1 VAGSSQGTSYP
12 ETGPYLDHRGDP
24 RVADVRDRPYRG
36 DGAQVLWC
44 LQPPSRYRGS
54 SRTRPRRG
62 QARAPKAV
70 PGHVCGHQCTAVS
83 PALRRAV
90 GGREEACRRFCQVR
104 LTFGDNPFGGI
115 ACWGG
120 TQAWVEIHVPDVYRR
135 GYLATVLPE
144 LRTTRGGG
152 VSLRAVKLVAL
163 AMAQAGEHSTGRG
176 SRLSVATIMART
188 GLGESTV
195 QRARTALRL
204 LGVATEVFRGRLR
217 TYTERM
223 ASWRVGDR
231 ARGWASVWA
240 LHPPTPVDKTRIVCA
255 GQTQM
260 APHPRRGLF
269 SLGSSSS
276 KVVTTSKAVNDGAAS
291 RQSRR
296 TSRRKVSLPDS
307 RGAVLASRWL
317 RDGRTPG
324 WARKHT
330 PTGWAAALAEPAR
343 YGWNAE
349 DLNAI
354 ITDWATDTG
363 QVAAPTT
370 PVAFLRWLL
379 QRHDLAFSPTLLE
392 HARRDQ
398 EHAAAHKR
406 RQQTAQELVRSAQAR
421 ATAQAD
427 LTGPGRRLAH
437 EALTQASASAAAR
450 KAAAVKTEHAAR
462 IAAVDR
468 ARGTR

>member
-1 VAGSSQGTSYP
+1 M
-12 ETGPYLDHRGDP
+12 
-24 RVADVRDRPYRG
+24 
-36 DGAQVLWC
+36 
-44 LQPPSRYRGS
+44 
-54 SRTRPRRG
+54 RPRRG
-62 QARAPKAV
+62 QARAPTAV
-70 PGHVCGHQCTAVS
+70 PGHVCGHQCATVS
-83 PALRRAV
+83 PALLRAV

-120 TQAWVEIHVPDVYRR
+120 AQAWVELHVPDVYRR

-144 LRTTRGGG
+144 LRATRGGG

-163 AMAQAGEHSTGRG
+163 AMAQAAEHSTGRG
-176 SRLSVATIMART
+176 SRLTVATLVART

-217 TYTERM
+217 TYAERM

-255 GQTQM
+255 GQTLM

-269 SLGSSSS
+269 SLESSSRNG
-276 KVVTTSKAVNDGAAS
+276 VTTGKAVDNGAAS
-291 RQSRR
+291 RRSTR
-296 TSRRKVSLPDS
+296 TRRRKLSLPDP

-330 PTGWAAALAEPAR
+330 PAGWARVLAEPAR
-343 YGWNAE
+343 YGWNVE

-354 ITDWATDTG
+354 ITDWTTDTG
-363 QVAAPTT
+363 LAPAPDT

-379 QRHDLAFSPTLLE
+379 NRHDLAFSPTLLNQ
-392 HARRDQ
+392 ARRDQ
-398 EHAAAHKR
+398 EHAAAQEQR
-406 RQQTAQELVRSAQAR
+406 ERAAQELARSAQAR
-421 ATAQAD
+421 AIAQAN
-427 LTGPGRRLAH
+427 LHGPGHRLAQKVL
-437 EALTQASASAAAR
+437 AQATSAAAER
-450 KAAAVKTEHAAR
+450 KAAAIRAEHTARNAA
-462 IAAVDR
+462 AAR

>member
-1 VAGSSQGTSYP
+1 M
-12 ETGPYLDHRGDP
+12 
-24 RVADVRDRPYRG
+24 
-36 DGAQVLWC
+36 
-44 LQPPSRYRGS
+44 
-54 SRTRPRRG
+54 RPRRG
-62 QARAPKAV
+62 EARAPTAV

-83 PALRRAV
+83 PALLRAV

-104 LTFGDNPFGGI
+104 LTLGDNPFGGI

-120 TQAWVEIHVPDVYRR
+120 TQAWVELHVPDVYRR

-163 AMAQAGEHSTGRG
+163 VMAQAAEHSTGRG
-176 SRLSVATIMART
+176 SRLTVATLMART

-240 LHPPTPVDKTRIVCA
+240 LHPPTPVDNTRIVRA
-255 GQTQM
+255 GQTLM
-260 APHPRRGLF
+260 APHPQRGLF
-269 SLGSSSS
+269 SLESSSS
-276 KVVTTSKAVNDGAAS
+276 NMVTTTKTVNNGAAS
-291 RQSRR
+291 RRSTR
-296 TSRRKVSLPDS
+296 TNRRKLSLPDP

-330 PTGWAAALAEPAR
+330 PTGWARVLAEPAR

-363 QVAAPTT
+363 VAPAPAT

-379 QRHDLAFSPTLLE
+379 QRHDLAFSPTLLA

-398 EHAAAHKR
+398 EHAAAQER
-406 RQQTAQELVRSAQAR
+406 RDAAAQELDRSAQAR
-421 ATAQAD
+421 ATAHAD
-427 LTGPGRRLAH
+427 LTGPGHQLAH
-437 EALTQASASAAAR
+437 QVLAQAAEAAAER
-450 KAAAVKTEHAAR
+450 KAAAIRAEHAAR
-462 IAAVDR
+462 AATVDR
-468 ARGTR
+468 ARGRR

>member
-1 VAGSSQGTSYP
+1 M
-12 ETGPYLDHRGDP
+12 
-24 RVADVRDRPYRG
+24 
-36 DGAQVLWC
+36 
-44 LQPPSRYRGS
+44 
-54 SRTRPRRG
+54 RPRRG

-70 PGHVCGHQCTAVS
+70 PGHVCGHQCAAVS
-83 PALRRAV
+83 PALLRAV

-104 LTFGDNPFGGI
+104 LTLGDNPFGGI

-120 TQAWVEIHVPDVYRR
+120 TQAWVELHVPDVYRR

-163 AMAQAGEHSTGRG
+163 AMAQAAEHSTGRG
-176 SRLSVATIMART
+176 SRLRVATIMART

-217 TYTERM
+217 TYAERM

-240 LHPPTPVDKTRIVCA
+240 LHPPTPVDKTRICD
-255 GQTQM
+255 GQTLM

-269 SLGSSSS
+269 SVDSSSR
-276 KVVTTSKAVNDGAAS
+276 KGVTTNKPVDNGAAS
-291 RQSRR
+291 RRS
-296 TSRRKVSLPDS
+296 TTTKRRKLSLPDP

-343 YGWNAE
+343 YGWNVE
-349 DLNAI
+349 DLNAV

-363 QVAAPTT
+363 QVPAPTT

-392 HARRDQ
+392 HAHRDQ
-398 EHAAAHKR
+398 ERAAAQGQR
-406 RQQTAQELVRSAQAR
+406 ERAAQELARSAQAR
-421 ATAQAD
+421 VTARAD
-427 LTGPGRRLAH
+427 LSGPGRQLARQVLAQ
-437 EALTQASASAAAR
+437 ALVAAAER
-450 KAAAVKTEHAAR
+450 KAAAMRAEHAAR
-462 IAAVDR
+462 AAAVAR
-468 ARGTR
+468 ARGRR

>member
-1 VAGSSQGTSYP
+1 M
-12 ETGPYLDHRGDP
+12 
-24 RVADVRDRPYRG
+24 
-36 DGAQVLWC
+36 
-44 LQPPSRYRGS
+44 
-54 SRTRPRRG
+54 RPRRG

-83 PALRRAV
+83 PALLRAV

-120 TQAWVEIHVPDVYRR
+120 TQTWVELHVPDVYRR
-135 GYLATVLPE
+135 GYLATVLPA
-144 LRTTRGGG
+144 LRATRGGG

-163 AMAQAGEHSTGRG
+163 VMAQAAEHSTGRG
-176 SRLSVATIMART
+176 SRLTVATIMART

-240 LHPPTPVDKTRIVCA
+240 LHPPTPVDTTRIVCA
-255 GQTQM
+255 GQNKM

-269 SLGSSSS
+269 SLESSSS
-276 KVVTTSKAVNDGAAS
+276 KVVTTAKAVENGAAS
-291 RQSRR
+291 RRS
-296 TSRRKVSLPDS
+296 TKTTLRKVSLPDP

-317 RDGRTPG
+317 RDPQTPG

-330 PTGWAAALAEPAR
+330 PAGWAAALAEPAR
-343 YGWNAE
+343 YGWNVE

-354 ITDWATDTG
+354 ITDWTTDTG
-363 QVAAPTT
+363 LAPAPDT

-379 QRHDLAFSPTLLE
+379 NRHDLAFPPTLLNQ
-392 HARRDQ
+392 ARRDQ
-398 EHAAAHKR
+398 EHAAAQEQR
-406 RQQTAQELVRSAQAR
+406 DAAAQEWARSAQAR
-421 ATAQAD
+421 AIAQAD
-427 LTGPGRRLAH
+427 LTGPGHQLAH
-437 EALTQASASAAAR
+437 EVLAQAAGAAAER
-450 KAAAVKTEHAAR
+450 KAAAIKAEHAAR
-462 IAAVDR
+462 AAGVAR

>member
-1 VAGSSQGTSYP
+1 M
-12 ETGPYLDHRGDP
+12 
-24 RVADVRDRPYRG
+24 
-36 DGAQVLWC
+36 
-44 LQPPSRYRGS
+44 
-54 SRTRPRRG
+54 RPRRG

-83 PALRRAV
+83 PALLRAV

-104 LTFGDNPFGGI
+104 LAFGDNPFGGI

-120 TQAWVEIHVPDVYRR
+120 TQAWVELHVPDVYRR

-163 AMAQAGEHSTGRG
+163 AMAQAAEHSTGRG
-176 SRLSVATIMART
+176 SRLTVAALMART

-217 TYTERM
+217 TY
-223 ASWRVGDR
+223 
-231 ARGWASVWA
+231 ASVWA

-269 SLGSSSS
+269 SLESSSPEG
-276 KVVTTSKAVNDGAAS
+276 VTTGKAVDSGAAS
-291 RQSRR
+291 RRSAKTKRR
-296 TSRRKVSLPDS
+296 RLSLPDP

-363 QVAAPTT
+363 VAPAPTT

-379 QRHDLAFSPTLLE
+379 NRHDLAFSPTLLE

-398 EHAAAHKR
+398 ERAAAQKR
-406 RQQTAQELVRSAQAR
+406 REAAAQELVRSAEAR
-421 ATAQAD
+421 ATARAD
-427 LTGPGRRLAH
+427 LTGPGHRLA
-437 EALTQASASAAAR
+437 R
-450 KAAAVKTEHAAR
+450 
-462 IAAVDR
+462 
-468 ARGTR
+468 

>member
-1 VAGSSQGTSYP
+1 M
-12 ETGPYLDHRGDP
+12 
-24 RVADVRDRPYRG
+24 
-36 DGAQVLWC
+36 
-44 LQPPSRYRGS
+44 
-54 SRTRPRRG
+54 RPRRG

-83 PALRRAV
+83 PALLRAV

-120 TQAWVEIHVPDVYRR
+120 TQAWVELHVPDVYRR

-163 AMAQAGEHSTGRG
+163 AMAQAAEHGTGRG
-176 SRLSVATIMART
+176 SRLTVATLMART

-255 GQTQM
+255 GQTLM

-269 SLGSSSS
+269 SLKSSSS
-276 KVVTTSKAVNDGAAS
+276 EVVTTGKTVHSGAAP
-291 RQSRR
+291 RR
-296 TSRRKVSLPDS
+296 STKKSQRRLSLPDP

-324 WARKHT
+324 WARTHT
-330 PTGWAAALAEPAR
+330 PTGWARVLAEPAR
-343 YGWNAE
+343 YGWNVE

-354 ITDWATDTG
+354 ITERATDTG
-363 QVAAPTT
+363 VAPAPAT

-379 QRHDLAFSPTLLE
+379 QRHDLAFSPTLLA

-398 EHAAAHKR
+398 EHAAAHER
-406 RQQTAQELVRSAQAR
+406 RETAAQELLRAAQAR
-421 ATAQAD
+421 ATAHAD
-427 LTGPGRRLAH
+427 LTGPGHRLARQVLAQ
-437 EALTQASASAAAR
+437 ALEAAAER
-450 KAAAVKTEHAAR
+450 KAAAIRTEHAAR
-462 IAAVDR
+462 AELIAR
-468 ARGTR
+468 ARFPR

>member
-1 VAGSSQGTSYP
+1 M
-12 ETGPYLDHRGDP
+12 
-24 RVADVRDRPYRG
+24 
-36 DGAQVLWC
+36 
-44 LQPPSRYRGS
+44 
-54 SRTRPRRG
+54 
-62 QARAPKAV
+62 
-70 PGHVCGHQCTAVS
+70 CGHQCAAVA
-83 PALRRAV
+83 PALLRAV

-163 AMAQAGEHSTGRG
+163 VMAQAGEHSTGRG
-176 SRLSVATIMART
+176 SRLTVATIMART
-188 GLGESTV
+188 GLSESTV

-217 TYTERM
+217 TYAERM

-255 GQTQM
+255 GQTLM

-269 SLGSSSS
+269 SLKSSSS
-276 KVVTTSKAVNDGAAS
+276 KMVTTSKTVDNGAAS
-291 RQSRR
+291 RRSRQTR
-296 TSRRKVSLPDS
+296 QAKVSLPDP

-330 PTGWAAALAEPAR
+330 PTGWARVLAEPAR
-343 YGWNAE
+343 YGWNVE

-379 QRHDLAFSPTLLE
+379 QRHDLAFSPTLLN
-392 HARRDQ
+392 HARHDQ
-398 EHAAAHKR
+398 ERAAAQEQR
-406 RQQTAQELVRSAQAR
+406 ERAAQELARSAEVR

-427 LTGPGRRLAH
+427 LTGPGRRLARQVL
-437 EALTQASASAAAR
+437 AQAVASAAER
-450 KAAAVKTEHAAR
+450 KAAAIRAEHAAR
-462 IAAVDR
+462 AAAVDR
-468 ARGTR
+468 ARRRR

>member
-1 VAGSSQGTSYP
+1 M
-12 ETGPYLDHRGDP
+12 
-24 RVADVRDRPYRG
+24 
-36 DGAQVLWC
+36 
-44 LQPPSRYRGS
+44 
-54 SRTRPRRG
+54 RPRRG

-70 PGHVCGHQCTAVS
+70 PGHVCGHQCAAVS
-83 PALRRAV
+83 PALLRAV

-120 TQAWVEIHVPDVYRR
+120 AQAWVETHVPDVYRR

-144 LRTTRGGG
+144 LRATRGGG

-163 AMAQAGEHSTGRG
+163 VMAQAAEHSTGRG
-176 SRLSVATIMART
+176 SRLRVAAIMART

-217 TYTERM
+217 TYAERM

-240 LHPPTPVDKTRIVCA
+240 LHPPTPVDRTRIVCA
-255 GQTQM
+255 GQTLM

-269 SLGSSSS
+269 SLSSSS
-276 KVVTTSKAVNDGAAS
+276 PEGVTTDKAVESGAAS
-291 RQSRR
+291 RRS
-296 TSRRKVSLPDS
+296 TKPKRRKLSLPDP

-349 DLNAI
+349 DLNAV

-363 QVAAPTT
+363 QVAAPAT

-379 QRHDLAFSPTLLE
+379 QRHDLTFSPTLLE

-398 EHAAAHKR
+398 ERAAAHER
-406 RQQTAQELVRSAQAR
+406 RERAAQELARSAQAR
-421 ATAQAD
+421 ATAHAD
-427 LTGPGRRLAH
+427 LSGPGRQLAQQVL
-437 EALTQASASAAAR
+437 AQAVVAAADR
-450 KAAAVKTEHAAR
+450 KAAAIRAEHAAR
-462 IAAVDR
+462 AAAV
-468 ARGTR
+468 ARVRGRR

>member
-1 VAGSSQGTSYP
+1 M
-12 ETGPYLDHRGDP
+12 
-24 RVADVRDRPYRG
+24 
-36 DGAQVLWC
+36 
-44 LQPPSRYRGS
+44 
-54 SRTRPRRG
+54 RPRRG
-62 QARAPKAV
+62 QARAPRAV
-70 PGHVCGHQCTAVS
+70 PGHVCGHQCAAVS
-83 PALRRAV
+83 PALLRAV

-104 LTFGDNPFGGI
+104 LTLGDNPFGGI

-120 TQAWVEIHVPDVYRR
+120 TQAWVELHVPDVYRR

-144 LRTTRGGG
+144 LRATRGGG

-163 AMAQAGEHSTGRG
+163 AMAQAAEHSTGRG
-176 SRLSVATIMART
+176 SRLRVATLMART

-217 TYTERM
+217 TYAERM

-240 LHPPTPVDKTRIVCA
+240 LHPPTPVDNTRIVCA

-269 SLGSSSS
+269 SVESSSS
-276 KVVTTSKAVNDGAAS
+276 EGVTTGNAVKSGAAS
-291 RQSRR
+291 RRSTRKG
-296 TSRRKVSLPDS
+296 RRKLSLPDP

-330 PTGWAAALAEPAR
+330 PTGWARVLAEPAR
-343 YGWNAE
+343 YGWNAD

-354 ITDWATDTG
+354 ITDWTTNTG
-363 QVAAPTT
+363 QVAAPDT

-379 QRHDLAFSPTLLE
+379 QRHNLAFSPTLLA

-398 EHAAAHKR
+398 EHAAAQER
-406 RQQTAQELVRSAQAR
+406 RDAAAQELDRSAQAR
-421 ATAQAD
+421 ATAHAD
-427 LTGPGRRLAH
+427 LTGPGHRLAH
-437 EALTQASASAAAR
+437 QVLAQAAGAAAKR
-450 KAAAVKTEHAAR
+450 KAAAIRAENAAR
-462 IAAVDR
+462 AAAVDR
-468 ARGTR
+468 ARRRR

>member
-1 VAGSSQGTSYP
+1 
-12 ETGPYLDHRGDP
+12 
-24 RVADVRDRPYRG
+24 
-36 DGAQVLWC
+36 
-44 LQPPSRYRGS
+44 
-54 SRTRPRRG
+54 
-62 QARAPKAV
+62 
-70 PGHVCGHQCTAVS
+70 VCGHQCAAVA
-83 PALRRAV
+83 PALLRAV

-163 AMAQAGEHSTGRG
+163 VMAQAGEHSTGRG
-176 SRLSVATIMART
+176 SRLTVATIMART
-188 GLGESTV
+188 GLSESTV

-217 TYTERM
+217 TYAERM

-255 GQTQM
+255 GQTLM

-269 SLGSSSS
+269 SLKSSSS
-276 KVVTTSKAVNDGAAS
+276 KMVTTSKTVDNGAAS
-291 RQSRR
+291 RRSRQTR
-296 TSRRKVSLPDS
+296 QAKVSLPDP

-330 PTGWAAALAEPAR
+330 PTGWARVLAEPAR
-343 YGWNAE
+343 YGWNVE

-379 QRHDLAFSPTLLE
+379 QRHDLAFSPTLLN
-392 HARRDQ
+392 HARHDQ
-398 EHAAAHKR
+398 ERAAAQEQR
-406 RQQTAQELVRSAQAR
+406 ERAAQELARSAEVR

-427 LTGPGRRLAH
+427 LTGPGRRLARQVL
-437 EALTQASASAAAR
+437 AQAVASAAER
-450 KAAAVKTEHAAR
+450 KAAAIRAEHAAR
-462 IAAVDR
+462 AAAVDR
-468 ARGTR
+468 ARRRR

>member
-1 VAGSSQGTSYP
+1 
-12 ETGPYLDHRGDP
+12 
-24 RVADVRDRPYRG
+24 
-36 DGAQVLWC
+36 
-44 LQPPSRYRGS
+44 
-54 SRTRPRRG
+54 
-62 QARAPKAV
+62 
-70 PGHVCGHQCTAVS
+70 VCGHQCAAVS
-83 PALRRAV
+83 PALLRAV
-90 GGREEACRRFCQVR
+90 GGRGEACRRFCQVR

-120 TQAWVEIHVPDVYRR
+120 TQAWVELHVPDVYRR

-144 LRTTRGGG
+144 LRATRGGG

-163 AMAQAGEHSTGRG
+163 VMAQAAEHSTGRG
-176 SRLSVATIMART
+176 SRLTVATIMART

-217 TYTERM
+217 TYAERM

-240 LHPPTPVDKTRIVCA
+240 LHPPTPVDKTRLVCA
-255 GQTQM
+255 GQTKM

-269 SLGSSSS
+269 SLESSSP
-276 KVVTTSKAVNDGAAS
+276 KVVTTGKTVDNGAAT
-291 RQSRR
+291 RR
-296 TSRRKVSLPDS
+296 STKTKRRGLSLPDP

-324 WARKHT
+324 WARTHT

-343 YGWNAE
+343 YGWNAG

-363 QVAAPTT
+363 QVPAPTT

-379 QRHDLAFSPTLLE
+379 NRHDLAFSPTLLN

-398 EHAAAHKR
+398 EHAAAQER
-406 RQQTAQELVRSAQAR
+406 RAAAAQELVLAAQER
-421 ATAQAD
+421 ATAHAD
-427 LTGPGRRLAH
+427 LTGPGHHLAR
-437 EALTQASASAAAR
+437 EVLAEVAGAAAQR
-450 KAAAVKTEHAAR
+450 KAAAIRAEHAAR
-462 IAAVDR
+462 AAAVDR
-468 ARGTR
+468 ARATR

>member
-1 VAGSSQGTSYP
+1 M
-12 ETGPYLDHRGDP
+12 
-24 RVADVRDRPYRG
+24 
-36 DGAQVLWC
+36 
-44 LQPPSRYRGS
+44 
-54 SRTRPRRG
+54 RPRRG
-62 QARAPKAV
+62 QARAPTAV
-70 PGHVCGHQCTAVS
+70 SGHVCGHQCTAVA
-83 PALRRAV
+83 PALLRAV

-104 LTFGDNPFGGI
+104 LEFGDNPFGGI
-115 ACWGG
+115 ACWRGA
-120 TQAWVEIHVPDVYRR
+120 QAWVEIHVPDVYRR

-144 LRTTRGGG
+144 LRATRGGG

-163 AMAQAGEHSTGRG
+163 AMAQAAEHGTGRG
-176 SRLSVATIMART
+176 SRLRVATIMART

-217 TYTERM
+217 TYAERM

-240 LHPPTPVDKTRIVCA
+240 LHPPTPVDKTRVVCA

-269 SLGSSSS
+269 SLESSSTE
-276 KVVTTSKAVNDGAAS
+276 VVTTCRAVESGAAPRRS
-291 RQSRR
+291 RQASRAR
-296 TSRRKVSLPDS
+296 VSLPDP

-317 RDGRTPG
+317 REARTPS
-324 WARKHT
+324 WARQHT

-363 QVAAPTT
+363 LAPAPAT
-370 PVAFLRWLL
+370 PIAFLRWLL
-379 QRHDLAFSPTLLE
+379 KRHDLAFSPTLLA

-398 EHAAAHKR
+398 ERAAAQAR
-406 RQQTAQELVRSAQAR
+406 REAAAQERCERAAQELLRSAQAR

-427 LTGPGRRLAH
+427 LNGPGRQLAH
-437 EALTQASASAAAR
+437 EVLAQAVVAAADR
-450 KAAAVKTEHAAR
+450 KAAAIRAEHAAR
-462 IAAVDR
+462 AAAVAR
-468 ARGTR
+468 ARRRR

>member
-1 VAGSSQGTSYP
+1 M
-12 ETGPYLDHRGDP
+12 
-24 RVADVRDRPYRG
+24 
-36 DGAQVLWC
+36 
-44 LQPPSRYRGS
+44 
-54 SRTRPRRG
+54 RPRRG
-62 QARAPKAV
+62 QARAPRAV
-70 PGHVCGHQCTAVS
+70 PGHVCGHQCTAVA
-83 PALRRAV
+83 PALLRAV
-90 GGREEACRRFCQVR
+90 GGREEACRRFCQLR

-120 TQAWVEIHVPDVYRR
+120 AQAWVEIHVPDVYRR

-163 AMAQAGEHSTGRG
+163 AMAQAGGHSTGRG
-176 SRLSVATIMART
+176 SRLTVGTIMART

-255 GQTQM
+255 GQTLM

-269 SLGSSSS
+269 SLESSSPER
-276 KVVTTSKAVNDGAAS
+276 VTTRKTVESGAAP
-291 RQSRR
+291 RR
-296 TSRRKVSLPDS
+296 STKTKRRKLSLPDP

-330 PTGWAAALAEPAR
+330 PTGWAAALAEPAQ

-349 DLNAI
+349 DLNAV
-354 ITDWATDTG
+354 ITEWATDTG
-363 QVAAPTT
+363 VAPAPAI

-379 QRHDLAFSPTLLE
+379 QRHDLAFSPTLLD

-398 EHAAAHKR
+398 ERLAAQER
-406 RQQTAQELVRSAQAR
+406 RDAAAQELVRSAEAR
-421 ATAQAD
+421 AMARAD
-427 LTGPGRRLAH
+427 LHGPGRRLAG
-437 EALTQASASAAAR
+437 EVLDQVSRAAAER
-450 KAAAVKTEHAAR
+450 KAAAIRAEHAAR
-462 IAAVDR
+462 AAAVAR
-468 ARGTR
+468 ARGRR

>member
-1 VAGSSQGTSYP
+1 VQGSSQGTSNP
-12 ETGPYLDHRGDP
+12 ESGPYLDQLADP

-36 DGAQVLWC
+36 DGTQGFWC
-44 LQPPSRYRGS
+44 PQPSSRYRGS
-54 SRTRPRRG
+54 SRARPRRG
-62 QARAPKAV
+62 HARAPKAV
-70 PGHVCGHQCTAVS
+70 PGHVCGHQCAAVS
-83 PALRRAV
+83 PALLRAV

-120 TQAWVEIHVPDVYRR
+120 AQAWVELHVPDVYRR

-144 LRTTRGGG
+144 LRATRGGG
-152 VSLRAVKLVAL
+152 VSLCAVKLVAL
-163 AMAQAGEHSTGRG
+163 VMAQAAEHGTGRG
-176 SRLSVATIMART
+176 SRLTVATLMART

-255 GQTQM
+255 GQIQM
-260 APHPRRGLF
+260 APHPHRGLF
-269 SLGSSSS
+269 SLESPSPKG
-276 KVVTTSKAVNDGAAS
+276 VTTGKARHHGAAP
-291 RQSRR
+291 RR
-296 TSRRKVSLPDS
+296 STKPRRRKLSLPDP

-349 DLNAI
+349 DINAI
-354 ITDWATDTG
+354 ITDWATDSG
-363 QVAAPTT
+363 VAPAPDT

-392 HARRDQ
+392 QARRDQ
-398 EHAAAHKR
+398 EHVAAQERRAAA
-406 RQQTAQELVRSAQAR
+406 AQELVRAAQAR
-421 ATAQAD
+421 AIAHADRHGPGHQLAREVLAQAVV
-427 LTGPGRRLAH
+427 
-437 EALTQASASAAAR
+437 AAGDR
-450 KAAAVKTEHAAR
+450 KAATIRAEHAAR
-462 IAAVDR
+462 AAAVAR
-468 ARGTR
+468 ARRPR

>member
-1 VAGSSQGTSYP
+1 M
-12 ETGPYLDHRGDP
+12 
-24 RVADVRDRPYRG
+24 
-36 DGAQVLWC
+36 
-44 LQPPSRYRGS
+44 
-54 SRTRPRRG
+54 RPRRG

-70 PGHVCGHQCTAVS
+70 PGHVCGHQCAAVS
-83 PALRRAV
+83 PALLRAV

-120 TQAWVEIHVPDVYRR
+120 TQAWVELHVPDVYRR

-176 SRLSVATIMART
+176 SRLTVATIMART

-217 TYTERM
+217 TYAERM

-269 SLGSSSS
+269 SLESSSREG
-276 KVVTTSKAVNDGAAS
+276 VTTGNAVESGAAS
-291 RQSRR
+291 RHSTTKRQ
-296 TSRRKVSLPDS
+296 RKPSLPDP

-343 YGWNAE
+343 YGWNAD

-398 EHAAAHKR
+398 ERLAAQEQHERA
-406 RQQTAQELVRSAQAR
+406 AQELARSAQAR
-421 ATAQAD
+421 ATARAD
-427 LTGPGRRLAH
+427 LTGPGHRLARQVL
-437 EALTQASASAAAR
+437 AQAAASAAER
-450 KAAAVKTEHAAR
+450 KAAAIRAEQAAR
-462 IAAVDR
+462 AAAVAR
-468 ARGTR
+468 AQGRR

>member
-1 VAGSSQGTSYP
+1 M
-12 ETGPYLDHRGDP
+12 
-24 RVADVRDRPYRG
+24 
-36 DGAQVLWC
+36 
-44 LQPPSRYRGS
+44 
-54 SRTRPRRG
+54 RPRRG
-62 QARAPKAV
+62 QARAPTAV
-70 PGHVCGHQCTAVS
+70 PGHVCGHQCAAVS
-83 PALRRAV
+83 PALLRAV

-120 TQAWVEIHVPDVYRR
+120 AQAWVEIHVPDVYRR

-144 LRTTRGGG
+144 LRATRGGG

-163 AMAQAGEHSTGRG
+163 AMAQAAEHSTGRG
-176 SRLSVATIMART
+176 SRLTVATIMART

-240 LHPPTPVDKTRIVCA
+240 LHPPTPVDKTRVVCA
-255 GQTQM
+255 GQTLM

-269 SLGSSSS
+269 SLEGSSRQG
-276 KVVTTSKAVNDGAAS
+276 VTTGNAVASGAAARRS
-291 RQSRR
+291 PRTRQ
-296 TSRRKVSLPDS
+296 RKLSLPDP

-343 YGWNAE
+343 YGWNAD

-354 ITDWATDTG
+354 ITDWTTDTG
-363 QVAAPTT
+363 QVPAPTT

-379 QRHDLAFSPTLLE
+379 KRHDLAFSPTLLE

-398 EHAAAHKR
+398 ERAAAQER
-406 RQQTAQELVRSAQAR
+406 RDAAAQELVRSAQAR
-421 ATAQAD
+421 ATAQTD
-427 LTGPGRRLAH
+427 LHGPGHQLAH
-437 EALTQASASAAAR
+437 QVLAQATGAAAER
-450 KAAAVKTEHAAR
+450 KAAAIKAEHAAR
-462 IAAVDR
+462 NAAVAR
-468 ARGTR
+468 ARGRR

>member
-1 VAGSSQGTSYP
+1 
-12 ETGPYLDHRGDP
+12 L
-24 RVADVRDRPYRG
+24 
-36 DGAQVLWC
+36 L
-44 LQPPSRYRGS
+44 
-54 SRTRPRRG
+54 
-62 QARAPKAV
+62 
-70 PGHVCGHQCTAVS
+70 
-83 PALRRAV
+83 RAV

-120 TQAWVEIHVPDVYRR
+120 AQAWVETHVPDVYRR

-144 LRTTRGGG
+144 LRATRGGG

-163 AMAQAGEHSTGRG
+163 VMAQAAEHGTGRG
-176 SRLSVATIMART
+176 SRLTVAMIKART

-240 LHPPTPVDKTRIVCA
+240 LHPPTPVDRTRIVCA

-269 SLGSSSS
+269 SLKSSST
-276 KVVTTSKAVNDGAAS
+276 KVVTTAKTVESGAAS
-291 RQSRR
+291 RRSTKPR
-296 TSRRKVSLPDS
+296 RRKLSLPDP

-324 WARKHT
+324 WAHKHT

-349 DLNAI
+349 DLNAV

-363 QVAAPTT
+363 QVAAPAT

-379 QRHDLAFSPTLLE
+379 QRHDLAFSPTLLA

-398 EHAAAHKR
+398 ERAAAQEQR
-406 RQQTAQELVRSAQAR
+406 EAAAQGLALSAQAR
-421 ATAQAD
+421 ATARAD
-427 LTGPGRRLAH
+427 LSGPGRRLAQQVL
-437 EALTQASASAAAR
+437 AQAVVAAGDR
-450 KAAAVKTEHAAR
+450 KAAAIRAEDAAR
-462 IAAVDR
+462 AAAVDR
-468 ARGTR
+468 ARGRR

>member
-1 VAGSSQGTSYP
+1 M
-12 ETGPYLDHRGDP
+12 
-24 RVADVRDRPYRG
+24 
-36 DGAQVLWC
+36 
-44 LQPPSRYRGS
+44 
-54 SRTRPRRG
+54 RPRRG
-62 QARAPKAV
+62 QARAPRAV
-70 PGHVCGHQCTAVS
+70 PGHVCGHQCAAVS
-83 PALRRAV
+83 PALLRAV

-104 LTFGDNPFGGI
+104 LTLGDNPFGGI

-120 TQAWVEIHVPDVYRR
+120 TQAWVELHVPDVYRR

-144 LRTTRGGG
+144 LRATRGGG

-163 AMAQAGEHSTGRG
+163 AMAQAAEHSTGRG
-176 SRLSVATIMART
+176 SRLRVATLMART

-217 TYTERM
+217 TYAERM

-269 SLGSSSS
+269 SLKSSSPE
-276 KVVTTSKAVNDGAAS
+276 VVTTGKAVDNGAAS
-291 RQSRR
+291 RRSRQ
-296 TSRRKVSLPDS
+296 TRRARVSLPDP

-330 PTGWAAALAEPAR
+330 PTGWAGALAEPAR
-343 YGWNAE
+343 YGWNAD

-354 ITDWATDTG
+354 ITEWATDTG
-363 QVAAPTT
+363 VARAPDT

-379 QRHDLAFSPTLLE
+379 QRHDLAFSPTLLA

-398 EHAAAHKR
+398 ERAAAQEQHER
-406 RQQTAQELVRSAQAR
+406 AAQELARSAQAR
-421 ATAQAD
+421 ATAHAD
-427 LTGPGRRLAH
+427 LTGPGRRLAQQVL
-437 EALTQASASAAAR
+437 AQAVVAAGDR
-450 KAAAVKTEHAAR
+450 KAAAIRAEHATRA
-462 IAAVDR
+462 AAVAR

>member
-1 VAGSSQGTSYP
+1 
-12 ETGPYLDHRGDP
+12 
-24 RVADVRDRPYRG
+24 
-36 DGAQVLWC
+36 
-44 LQPPSRYRGS
+44 
-54 SRTRPRRG
+54 
-62 QARAPKAV
+62 
-70 PGHVCGHQCTAVS
+70 VCGHQCTAVS
-83 PALRRAV
+83 PALLRAV

-120 TQAWVEIHVPDVYRR
+120 AQAWVEMHVPDVYRR

-144 LRTTRGGG
+144 LRATRGGG

-163 AMAQAGEHSTGRG
+163 VMAQAAEHGTGRG
-176 SRLSVATIMART
+176 SRLTVVTLMART

-217 TYTERM
+217 TYAERM
-223 ASWRVGDR
+223 ASWRIGDR

-240 LHPPTPVDKTRIVCA
+240 LHPPTPVDNTRIVCA
-255 GQTQM
+255 GQTLM

-269 SLGSSSS
+269 SLESSSS
-276 KVVTTSKAVNDGAAS
+276 KMVTTTKAVNNGAAPRHS
-291 RQSRR
+291 
-296 TSRRKVSLPDS
+296 TTTKRRKISLPDP

-330 PTGWAAALAEPAR
+330 PTGWARVLAEPAR
-343 YGWNAE
+343 YGWNVE
-349 DLNAI
+349 DLNAV

-363 QVAAPTT
+363 QVAAPDT

-379 QRHDLAFSPTLLE
+379 QRHDLAFSPTLLNQ
-392 HARRDQ
+392 ARRDQ
-398 EHAAAHKR
+398 ERAAAQER
-406 RQQTAQELVRSAQAR
+406 REAAAQELVRAAQAR

-427 LTGPGRRLAH
+427 LTGPGRKLAH
-437 EALTQASASAAAR
+437 QVLDQAAGAAAKR
-450 KAAAVKTEHAAR
+450 KAAAIRAEHAAR
-462 IAAVDR
+462 AAAVAR
-468 ARGTR
+468 ARGRR

>member
-1 VAGSSQGTSYP
+1 MQGSSQGTSYP
-12 ETGPYLDHRGDP
+12 ESGPYLDHLADP

-36 DGAQVLWC
+36 DGEAGWC
-44 LQPPSRYRGS
+44 PQPSLRYRGS

-62 QARAPKAV
+62 QARAPRAV
-70 PGHVCGHQCTAVS
+70 PGHVCGHQCAAVS
-83 PALRRAV
+83 PALLRAV
-90 GGREEACRRFCQVR
+90 GGWEEACRRFCQVR

-120 TQAWVEIHVPDVYRR
+120 TQAWVELHVPDVYRR

-144 LRTTRGGG
+144 LRATRGGG

-163 AMAQAGEHSTGRG
+163 AMAQAAEHSTGRG
-176 SRLSVATIMART
+176 SRLTVATIMTCT

-217 TYTERM
+217 TYAERM

-231 ARGWASVWA
+231 GRGWASVWA
-240 LHPPTPVDKTRIVCA
+240 LHPPTPVDKTRIVRA
-255 GQTQM
+255 GQTLM

-269 SLGSSSS
+269 SLESSSR
-276 KVVTTSKAVNDGAAS
+276 KVVTTGKAVNNGAAS
-291 RQSRR
+291 RRSTR
-296 TSRRKVSLPDS
+296 TRQRSLSLPDP

-330 PTGWAAALAEPAR
+330 PTGWAAALAEPAQ

-363 QVAAPTT
+363 QAPAPTT

-379 QRHDLAFSPTLLE
+379 NRHDLAFSPTLLNQ
-392 HARRDQ
+392 ARRDQ
-398 EHAAAHKR
+398 ERAAAQER
-406 RQQTAQELVRSAQAR
+406 RTRAAEELARSAQAR

-427 LTGPGRRLAH
+427 LHGLGRQLAH
-437 EALTQASASAAAR
+437 QVLAQAAVSAAER
-450 KAAAVKTEHAAR
+450 KAAAIRAEDAAR
-462 IAAVDR
+462 AATVAR
-468 ARGTR
+468 ARGRR

>member
-1 VAGSSQGTSYP
+1 MTTSLSGRSGVHVSGPVPRRSDPAQLP
-12 ETGPYLDHRGDP
+12 ET
-24 RVADVRDRPYRG
+24 
-36 DGAQVLWC
+36 
-44 LQPPSRYRGS
+44 
-54 SRTRPRRG
+54 T
-62 QARAPKAV
+62 AR
-70 PGHVCGHQCTAVS
+70 
-83 PALRRAV
+83 
-90 GGREEACRRFCQVR
+90 
-104 LTFGDNPFGGI
+104 
-115 ACWGG
+115 
-120 TQAWVEIHVPDVYRR
+120 
-135 GYLATVLPE
+135 ATVLPE
-144 LRTTRGGG
+144 LRAARGGG

-163 AMAQAGEHSTGRG
+163 AMAQAAEHSTGRG
-176 SRLSVATIMART
+176 SRLRVATIMACT

-255 GQTQM
+255 GQNKM

-269 SLGSSSS
+269 SLDSSS
-276 KVVTTSKAVNDGAAS
+276 KEVVTTGKAVHSGAAS
-291 RQSRR
+291 RRSTR
-296 TSRRKVSLPDS
+296 TRRRKLSLPDP

-317 RDGRTPG
+317 REGRTPG

-330 PTGWAAALAEPAR
+330 PAGWARVLAEPAR
-343 YGWNAE
+343 YGWNVE

-363 QVAAPTT
+363 LAPAPDT

-379 QRHDLAFSPTLLE
+379 NRHDLAFPPTLLE
-392 HARRDQ
+392 YARRDQ
-398 EHAAAHKR
+398 ERVAAQEQRERA
-406 RQQTAQELVRSAQAR
+406 AQELARSAQAR

-427 LTGPGRRLAH
+427 LTGPGHQLAH
-437 EALTQASASAAAR
+437 EVLAQAAGAVAER
-450 KAAAVKTEHAAR
+450 KAAAIRAEHAVRAEL
-462 IAAVDR
+462 IAR
-468 ARGTR
+468 ARFLR

>member
-1 VAGSSQGTSYP
+1 M
-12 ETGPYLDHRGDP
+12 
-24 RVADVRDRPYRG
+24 
-36 DGAQVLWC
+36 
-44 LQPPSRYRGS
+44 
-54 SRTRPRRG
+54 
-62 QARAPKAV
+62 
-70 PGHVCGHQCTAVS
+70 CGHQCAAVS
-83 PALRRAV
+83 PALLRAV

-120 TQAWVEIHVPDVYRR
+120 TQTWVELHVPDVYRR
-135 GYLATVLPE
+135 GYLATVLPT
-144 LRTTRGGG
+144 LRATRGGG

-163 AMAQAGEHSTGRG
+163 AMAQAAEHGTGRG
-176 SRLSVATIMART
+176 SRLRVATIMACT

-217 TYTERM
+217 TYAERM

-269 SLGSSSS
+269 SLESSSTE
-276 KVVTTSKAVNDGAAS
+276 VVTTGRAVESEAAS
-291 RQSRR
+291 RRSRR
-296 TSRRKVSLPDS
+296 TNRVRVSLPDP

-317 RDGRTPG
+317 REARTPSWARQHTPAG
-324 WARKHT
+324 WA
-330 PTGWAAALAEPAR
+330 GALAEPAR
-343 YGWNAE
+343 YGWNPD

-363 QVAAPTT
+363 LAPAPAT
-370 PVAFLRWLL
+370 PIAFLRWLL
-379 QRHDLAFSPTLLE
+379 KRHDLAFSPTLLD

-398 EHAAAHKR
+398 EHAAAQAR
-406 RQQTAQELVRSAQAR
+406 REQATQELVRSAEQR
-421 ATAQAD
+421 ATARAD
-427 LTGPGRRLAH
+427 LTGAGHQLAQQVL
-437 EALTQASASAAAR
+437 ARAAGAAAER
-450 KAAAVKTEHAAR
+450 KAAAIRAEHAAR
-462 IAAVDR
+462 AELIAR
-468 ARGTR
+468 ARRQQ

>member
-1 VAGSSQGTSYP
+1 M
-12 ETGPYLDHRGDP
+12 
-24 RVADVRDRPYRG
+24 
-36 DGAQVLWC
+36 
-44 LQPPSRYRGS
+44 
-54 SRTRPRRG
+54 RPRRG

-70 PGHVCGHQCTAVS
+70 PGHVCGHQCAAVS
-83 PALRRAV
+83 PTLLRAV

-120 TQAWVEIHVPDVYRR
+120 AQAWVELHVPDVYRR

-144 LRTTRGGG
+144 LRATRGGG

-163 AMAQAGEHSTGRG
+163 AMAQAAEHSTGRG
-176 SRLSVATIMART
+176 SRLRVATIMART

-217 TYTERM
+217 TYAERM

-240 LHPPTPVDKTRIVCA
+240 LHPHTPVDETRVVCA
-255 GQTQM
+255 GQTLM

-269 SLGSSSS
+269 SPGSSSR
-276 KVVTTSKAVNDGAAS
+276 KGVITDKAVNHGAAPRRS
-291 RQSRR
+291 RQPARAR
-296 TSRRKVSLPDS
+296 VSLSDP

-349 DLNAI
+349 DLNEI

-363 QVAAPTT
+363 RTPAPAT

-379 QRHDLAFSPTLLE
+379 QRYDLAFSPTLLE
-392 HARRDQ
+392 QARRDQ
-398 EHAAAHKR
+398 ERAAVRER
-406 RQQTAQELVRSAQAR
+406 RERDAQELARSAQAR

-427 LTGPGRRLAH
+427 LNGPGHGLARQVL
-437 EALTQASASAAAR
+437 AQAVGAAAER
-450 KAAAVKTEHAAR
+450 KAAAIRAEHAAR
-462 IAAVDR
+462 AVAVAR
-468 ARGTR
+468 ARGRR

>member
-1 VAGSSQGTSYP
+1 
-12 ETGPYLDHRGDP
+12 
-24 RVADVRDRPYRG
+24 
-36 DGAQVLWC
+36 
-44 LQPPSRYRGS
+44 
-54 SRTRPRRG
+54 
-62 QARAPKAV
+62 
-70 PGHVCGHQCTAVS
+70 VCGHQCTAVS
-83 PALRRAV
+83 PALLRAV
-90 GGREEACRRFCQVR
+90 GGREQACRRFCQVR

-120 TQAWVEIHVPDVYRR
+120 TQAWVELHVPDVYRR

-144 LRTTRGGG
+144 LRATRGGG

-163 AMAQAGEHSTGRG
+163 AMAQAAEHSTGRG
-176 SRLSVATIMART
+176 SRLRVATIMART

-217 TYTERM
+217 TYAERM

-255 GQTQM
+255 GQTKM

-269 SLGSSSS
+269 SLESSSS
-276 KVVTTSKAVNDGAAS
+276 QVVTTGKAVDSGAAS
-291 RQSRR
+291 RHS
-296 TSRRKVSLPDS
+296 TKTGRRKLSLPDP
-307 RGAVLASRWL
+307 RGSVLASRWL
-317 RDGRTPG
+317 GDGRTPG

-330 PTGWAAALAEPAR
+330 PTGWARVLAEPAR
-343 YGWNAE
+343 YGWNVE

-354 ITDWATDTG
+354 ITDWTTDTG
-363 QVAAPTT
+363 QAPAPDT

-379 QRHDLAFSPTLLE
+379 KRHDLAFSPTLLN
-392 HARRDQ
+392 HAHRDQ
-398 EHAAAHKR
+398 EHAAVQER
-406 RQQTAQELVRSAQAR
+406 RDAAAQELVRSAQAR
-421 ATAQAD
+421 ATAHAD
-427 LTGPGRRLAH
+427 LTGPGHQLAQQVL
-437 EALTQASASAAAR
+437 AQAAASAAER
-450 KAAAVKTEHAAR
+450 KAAAIKAEHAAR
-462 IAAVDR
+462 AAAVAR

>member
-1 VAGSSQGTSYP
+1 LV
-12 ETGPYLDHRGDP
+12 
-24 RVADVRDRPYRG
+24 
-36 DGAQVLWC
+36 
-44 LQPPSRYRGS
+44 
-54 SRTRPRRG
+54 
-62 QARAPKAV
+62 
-70 PGHVCGHQCTAVS
+70 
-83 PALRRAV
+83 RAV

-120 TQAWVEIHVPDVYRR
+120 AQAWVEIHVPDVYRR

-144 LRTTRGGG
+144 LRATRGGG

-163 AMAQAGEHSTGRG
+163 VMAQAAEHGTGRG
-176 SRLSVATIMART
+176 SRLTVAIIKART

-217 TYTERM
+217 TYAERM

-240 LHPPTPVDKTRIVCA
+240 LHPPTPVDRTRIVCA

-269 SLGSSSS
+269 SLKSSSQ
-276 KVVTTSKAVNDGAAS
+276 KVVTTDKAVDSGAAPRRS
-291 RQSRR
+291 TTTGRQ
-296 TSRRKVSLPDS
+296 KLSLPDP

-349 DLNAI
+349 DLNAV

-363 QVAAPTT
+363 QVAAPAT

-392 HARRDQ
+392 HAHDQ
-398 EHAAAHKR
+398 ERAAAQEQR
-406 RQQTAQELVRSAQAR
+406 ERAAQELARSAQAR
-421 ATAQAD
+421 ATARAD
-427 LTGPGRRLAH
+427 LSGPGRQLAQQVL
-437 EALTQASASAAAR
+437 AQAVVAAGDR
-450 KAAAVKTEHAAR
+450 KAAAIRAEHAAR
-462 IAAVDR
+462 AAAV
-468 ARGTR
+468 ARVRGRR

>member
-1 VAGSSQGTSYP
+1 M
-12 ETGPYLDHRGDP
+12 
-24 RVADVRDRPYRG
+24 
-36 DGAQVLWC
+36 
-44 LQPPSRYRGS
+44 
-54 SRTRPRRG
+54 RPRRG
-62 QARAPKAV
+62 QTRAPRAV
-70 PGHVCGHQCTAVS
+70 PGHVCGHQCTAVA
-83 PALRRAV
+83 PALLRAV

-104 LTFGDNPFGGI
+104 LEFGDNPFGGI

-120 TQAWVEIHVPDVYRR
+120 AQAWVELHVPDVYRR

-144 LRTTRGGG
+144 LRATRGGG

-163 AMAQAGEHSTGRG
+163 VMAQAAAHGTGRG
-176 SRLSVATIMART
+176 SRLRMATIMART

-217 TYTERM
+217 TYAERM

-240 LHPPTPVDKTRIVCA
+240 LHPPTPVDKTRVVCA
-255 GQTQM
+255 GQTLM

-269 SLGSSSS
+269 SLESSSQEG
-276 KVVTTSKAVNDGAAS
+276 VTTRKAVKSGAAPRHS
-291 RQSRR
+291 TERDQ
-296 TSRRKVSLPDS
+296 RKLSLPDP

-354 ITDWATDTG
+354 ITDWATDSG
-363 QVAAPTT
+363 VAPDPTI

-379 QRHDLAFSPTLLE
+379 RRHDLAFSPTLLE

-398 EHAAAHKR
+398 ERAAAQER
-406 RQQTAQELVRSAQAR
+406 RERGAEELVRAAQAR
-421 ATAQAD
+421 VTAQAD
-427 LTGPGRRLAH
+427 LHGPGHRLARQVL
-437 EALTQASASAAAR
+437 AQAVVAAGDR
-450 KAAAVKTEHAAR
+450 KAAAIRAEHAAR
-462 IAAVDR
+462 AAAV
-468 ARGTR
+468 ARVRGRR

>member
-1 VAGSSQGTSYP
+1 M
-12 ETGPYLDHRGDP
+12 
-24 RVADVRDRPYRG
+24 
-36 DGAQVLWC
+36 
-44 LQPPSRYRGS
+44 
-54 SRTRPRRG
+54 RPRRG

-83 PALRRAV
+83 PALLRAV

-104 LTFGDNPFGGI
+104 LIFGDNPFGGI

-120 TQAWVEIHVPDVYRR
+120 AQAWVELHVPDVYRR

-163 AMAQAGEHSTGRG
+163 VMAQAAEHSTGRG
-176 SRLSVATIMART
+176 SRLTVAIIKART

-217 TYTERM
+217 TYAERM

-260 APHPRRGLF
+260 APHPRRGPF
-269 SLGSSSS
+269 SLESSSL
-276 KVVTTSKAVNDGAAS
+276 KVVTTGKAVDNGAAS
-291 RQSRR
+291 RRSAKTR
-296 TSRRKVSLPDS
+296 RRKLSLPDP

-363 QVAAPTT
+363 QVPEPTT

-379 QRHDLAFSPTLLE
+379 KRHDLAFSPTLLD

-398 EHAAAHKR
+398 ERLAAQER
-406 RQQTAQELVRSAQAR
+406 RDAAAQELVRAAQAR
-421 ATAQAD
+421 AMARTD
-427 LTGPGRRLAH
+427 LTGPGHRLAR
-437 EALTQASASAAAR
+437 EVLDQASRAAAER
-450 KAAAVKTEHAAR
+450 KAAAIRAEHAAR
-462 IAAVDR
+462 AAAVDR
-468 ARGTR
+468 ARRRR

>member
-1 VAGSSQGTSYP
+1 M
-12 ETGPYLDHRGDP
+12 
-24 RVADVRDRPYRG
+24 
-36 DGAQVLWC
+36 
-44 LQPPSRYRGS
+44 
-54 SRTRPRRG
+54 RPRRG
-62 QARAPKAV
+62 QARAPRAV
-70 PGHVCGHQCTAVS
+70 PGHVCGHQCAAVS
-83 PALRRAV
+83 PALLRAV
-90 GGREEACRRFCQVR
+90 GGREAACRRFCQVR

-120 TQAWVEIHVPDVYRR
+120 TQAWVELHVPDVYRR

-163 AMAQAGEHSTGRG
+163 VMAQAAEYGTGRG
-176 SRLSVATIMART
+176 SRLTVATLMART

-217 TYTERM
+217 TYAERM

-269 SLGSSSS
+269 SLKNSSRE
-276 KVVTTSKAVNDGAAS
+276 VVTTGKAVNNQAAS
-291 RQSRR
+291 RRSRETKR
-296 TSRRKVSLPDS
+296 ARVSLPDP

-330 PTGWAAALAEPAR
+330 PTGWAAALAEPAQ

-363 QVAAPTT
+363 QVAAPDT

-379 QRHDLAFSPTLLE
+379 KRHDLAFSPTLLD
-392 HARRDQ
+392 HALRDQ
-398 EHAAAHKR
+398 ERAAAQEQR
-406 RQQTAQELVRSAQAR
+406 ERAAQELARSAQAR
-421 ATAQAD
+421 ATAHDD
-427 LTGPGRRLAH
+427 LHGPGHRLARQVL
-437 EALTQASASAAAR
+437 AQAVGAAAER
-450 KAAAVKTEHAAR
+450 KAAAMRAEHAAR
-462 IAAVDR
+462 TAAVAR
-468 ARGTR
+468 ARRPR